1 MHRYAVGACVEH
13 DLGRRFAITKVT
25 LITMAAALATGTG
38 DFDVNK
44 IIDKLLSVRGS
55 RPGRNVAL

>member
-1 MHRYAVGACVEH
+1 
-13 DLGRRFAITKVT
+13 
-25 LITMAAALATGTG
+25 MAAAGSSSSS